1 MMQETNQ
8 TDIPPTAAPDIE
20 VPAFSVGAALR
31 EARERAGLSVE
42 DVANRLKFA
51 PRQITALERDDFA
64 NLPETA
70 FVRGFV
76 RSYARMLQL
85 DEVRLLAAL
94 PGAPTPAAAPVVETK
109 QINAP
114 FHNMYEQLQ
123 PNLGWIAGALGIVV
137 VLVLFA
143 VMRSEKQPEPT
154 PAVEVVTVPQV
165 ESASA
170 VASAVAPTAQ
180 LAEAAGPPPA
190 FVSVPATGNGPAPTV
205 TTATA
210 PAAPNGTH
218 KPHEKEKVAAKPK
231 AEAVKVQKP
240 VPVPQ
245 PVEAVTAGA
254 EGSSAVSETA
264 PAGIV
269 PPPTV
274 AQEPAASAEA
284 STSAATEPQAA
295 KAKLHFVFDEDS
307 WVEVKDKD
315 GKIMLSMLG
324 LRGHEQGLYRV
335 PPFNVTIG
343 HASGVRLYFQG
354 KQVDLG
360 PYTRTDVAHV
370 TLE

>member
-51 PRQITALERDDFA
+51 PRQITALEQDDFA

-85 DEVRLLAAL
+85 DEARLLAAL
-94 PGAPTPAAAPVVETK
+94 PGAPAPAAAPVVETK

-114 FHNMYEQLQ
+114 FHNIYEQLQ

-143 VMRSEKQPEPT
+143 VMRSEKQPEAK
-154 PAVEVVTVPQV
+154 PALEVVTAPQV
-165 ESASA
+165 EPASA
-170 VASAVAPTAQ
+170 VASAVAPGTQ
-180 LAEAAGPPPA
+180 LAEAAAPPPV

-205 TTATA
+205 TTAA
-210 PAAPNGTH
+210 SPAAPNGAH
-218 KPHEKEKVAAKPK
+218 KLHEKEKVATKPK
-231 AEAVKVQKP
+231 PEAVKAPKP
-240 VPVPQ
+240 VPVPR
-245 PVEAVTAGA
+245 PVEPVTAPGEGA
-254 EGSSAVSETA
+254 SAVNETA
-264 PAGIV
+264 QAGVVPSPAVV
-269 PPPTV
+269 PESV
-274 AQEPAASAEA
+274 ASAEA
-284 STSAATEPQAA
+284 PAAAEPQAA
-295 KAKLHFVFDEDS
+295 KVRLNFVFDEDS

-343 HASGVRLYFQG
+343 HASGVRLYFKG
-354 KQVDLG
+354 KQVDLA
-360 PYTRTDVAHV
+360 PHTRTDVAHV